1 MRPSVW
7 PGNMAVLRQTA
18 GEKAFRYQHLDML
31 RKCSFHAINRITSSA
46 MRILSPKKYS
56 LAPGILNPERK
67 SPSMP
72 TVEMVSPI
80 KIYAVHEEIFF
91 DRFMHVPGAAGA
103 FTGLAMFPKDQSSP
117 EPLFSFPGLMQA
129 RLPEGPIRPG
139 EGGGLWFVSCST
151 KSPIF
156 LLRCSCGS
164 PCI

>member
-7 PGNMAVLRQTA
+7 PWNMAVLRQAA
-18 GEKAFRYQHLDML
+18 GEKAFRCQHLDML

-56 LAPGILNPERK
+56 FAPGILNPERK

-72 TVEMVSPI
+72 TVEMVSPM

-91 DRFMHVPGAAGA
+91 DRFMNVPGAAGA

-117 EPLFSFPGLMQA
+117 EPLFSFPGLIEKQA
-129 RLPEGPIRPG
+129 EDPLPS
-139 EGGGLWFVSCST
+139 GGGMNVVPNAIELERNRYLVRG
-151 KSPIF
+151 P
-156 LLRCSCGS
+156 
-164 PCI
+164 